1 MEAHQGDNMNLET
14 FILKIE
20 QYNPYLNLDR
30 IIQAYQFGESAH
42 SGQFRKSGETYFIHP
57 IHVSLILAELELD
70 EDTIIAGLLHDV
82 VEDTKYT
89 LEDVS
94 KEFGIQVSLLV
105 DGVTKLGQIHY
116 ETKEEQQAENLRKMF
131 LAMAKDIRVILIKLA
146 DRLHNMRTLK
156 YMTDNKKKE
165 IAGETLEIYAPIAH
179 RLGISKLKWELE
191 DLSFLYLDP
200 EGYYDLVSKVNK
212 KRDERENN
220 INNVIKELK
229 AAVKDDEIT
238 CEITGRPKN
247 FYSIYKKMTF
257 QEKNFEEI
265 YDLTAIRVIVDNI
278 KDCYGVLG
286 VIHSIWTPLPGRFKD
301 YISIPKPNL
310 YQSLHTTVMSGAGE
324 PFEIQIRTS
333 EMHRIA
339 EYGIAAHWK
348 YKEGIESSKDDMENR
363 LAWLRQMMEWQR
375 DLSDPKEF
383 MDSLKIDLFTNQVF
397 VFTPEGAVVDLP
409 MGSTPVDFAYKIH
422 SAVGNKCVG
431 AKVNGRIV
439 PLNYQLNNGQIIEIL
454 TSNNSGGPSRD
465 WLKFVISTQAKNKI
479 KNWFKKERREDNVKE
494 GRELLEKDIKRNG
507 FLPKELLK
515 DEWINPIIE
524 KLGMNTMEDLY
535 AAIGYGG
542 INLNQVVPKLK
553 EHHKQETKPQLS
565 LLEQMAEGFDQ
576 DHQPREREKKKK
588 QKTANGVVVNG
599 VDDMLVRFAKC
610 CNPVPGDA
618 IIGYITR
625 GRGVTIHRA
634 DCVNFEKTPD
644 GQNRFI
650 EVAWDKEKKEQQPSY
665 SSEVQIIAPDRKG
678 LLGEV
683 TILITDLNLTVTG
696 VNAKLS
702 KNGIAIINL
711 TLEISDSE
719 QLTKL
724 INKIRSM
731 PDIIEV
737 KRNSN

>member
-1 MEAHQGDNMNLET
+1 MNLET
-14 FILKIE
+14 YILKIE

-30 IIQAYQFGESAH
+30 IIKAYQFGESAH

-89 LEDVS
+89 FEDVS
-94 KEFGIQVSLLV
+94 KEFGEQVALLV

-116 ETKEEQQAENLRKMF
+116 ETKEERQAENLRKMF

-156 YMTDNKKKE
+156 YMTDSKKKE
-165 IAGETLEIYAPIAH
+165 KAEETLEIYAPIAH

-212 KRDERENN
+212 KREERENN
-220 INNVIKELK
+220 INTVIKELR
-229 AAVKDDEIT
+229 AAVKEDDIH
-238 CEITGRPKN
+238 CDITGRPKN
-247 FYSIYKKMTF
+247 FYSIYKKMVYQNKT
-257 QEKNFEEI
+257 FEEI
-265 YDLTAIRVIVDNI
+265 YDLTAIRVIVESI

-286 VIHSIWTPLPGRFKD
+286 IAHNLWVPLPGRFKD

-310 YQSLHTTVMSGAGE
+310 YQSLHTTVMSGTGE
-324 PFEIQIRTS
+324 AFEIQIRTA

-348 YKEGIESSKDDMENR
+348 YKEGIESSQDEMENR
-363 LAWLRQMMEWQR
+363 LSWLRQMMEWQR
-375 DLSDPKEF
+375 DMSDPKEF

-397 VFTPEGAVVDLP
+397 VFTPEGEVIDLP
-409 MGSTPVDFAYKIH
+409 LGSTPVDFAYKIH

-439 PLNYQLNNGQIIEIL
+439 PLNFQLANGQIIEVL
-454 TSNNSGGPSRD
+454 TSNNSAGPSRD
-465 WLKFVISTQAKNKI
+465 WLKFVKSTQAKNKI
-479 KNWFKKERREDNVKE
+479 KNWFKKERREENIKE
-494 GRELLEKDIKRNG
+494 GRDMLDREIKRNG
-507 FLPKELLK
+507 FQPKELLK
-515 DEWINPIIE
+515 DEWVDPIIE
-524 KLGMNTMEDLY
+524 KLGMNTLEDLY

-542 INLNQVVPKLK
+542 IMLNQIVPKLK
-553 EHHKQETKPQLS
+553 EKHKQENKPQVS
-565 LLEQMAEGFDQ
+565 LLEQMAEGFDSE
-576 DHQPREREKKKK
+576 HQPREREKKKK
-588 QKTANGVVVNG
+588 PKAANGIVVKG

-610 CNPVPGDA
+610 CSPVPGDD

-634 DCVNFEKTPD
+634 DCVNFEKAED
-644 GQNRFI
+644 AQNRFI
-650 EVAWDKEKKEQQPSY
+650 EVSWDKKEQQSSY

-683 TILITDLNLTVTG
+683 TVLITDLNLTVTG

-702 KNGIAIINL
+702 KNNIAIINL
-711 TLEISDSE
+711 TLEISNSD

-724 INKIRSM
+724 INKIQSM
-731 PDIIEV
+731 PEIIEV
-737 KRNSN
+737 KRNI

>member
-1 MEAHQGDNMNLET
+1 MNLET

-229 AAVKDDEIT
+229 AAVKEDDIT

-553 EHHKQETKPQLS
+553 DHHKQETKPQLS

>member
-1 MEAHQGDNMNLET
+1 
-14 FILKIE
+14 
-20 QYNPYLNLDR
+20 
-30 IIQAYQFGESAH
+30 
-42 SGQFRKSGETYFIHP
+42 
-57 IHVSLILAELELD
+57 LAELELD

-94 KEFGIQVSLLV
+94 KEFGEQVSLLV

-116 ETKEEQQAENLRKMF
+116 ETKEERQAENLRKMF

-156 YMTDNKKKE
+156 YMTDSKKKE
-165 IAGETLEIYAPIAH
+165 KAEETLEIYAPIAH

-212 KRDERENN
+212 KREERENN
-220 INNVIKELK
+220 INNVIIELK
-229 AAVKDDEIT
+229 KAVAEDDIH

-247 FYSIYKKMTF
+247 FYSIYKKMAYQNKT
-257 QEKNFEEI
+257 FEEI
-265 YDLTAIRVIVDNI
+265 YDLTAIRIIVESI

-286 VIHSIWTPLPGRFKD
+286 IAHNLWIPLPGRFKD

-324 PFEIQIRTS
+324 PFKIQIRTA

-348 YKEGIESSKDDMENR
+348 YKEGIESSQGEMENR
-363 LAWLRQMMEWQR
+363 LSWLRQMMEWQR

-397 VFTPEGAVVDLP
+397 VFTPEGEVIDLP
-409 MGSTPVDFAYKIH
+409 LGSTPVDFAYKIH
-422 SAVGNKCVG
+422 SAVGNKCIG

-439 PLNYQLNNGQIIEIL
+439 PLNFQLANGQIIEVL
-454 TSNNSGGPSRD
+454 TSNNAAGPSRD
-465 WLKFVISTQAKNKI
+465 WLKFVKSNQAKNKI
-479 KNWFKKERREDNVKE
+479 KNWFKKERREDNIKE
-494 GRELLEKDIKRNG
+494 GKDMLDREIKRSG
-507 FLPKELLK
+507 FHPKELLK
-515 DEWINPIIE
+515 DDWVDPIIE
-524 KLGMNTMEDLY
+524 KLGMNTIEDLY

-542 INLNQVVPKLK
+542 IMLNQIVPKLK
-553 EHHKQETKPQLS
+553 EKHKLENKPTTS
-565 LLEQMAEGFDQ
+565 LLEQMAEGFDPE
-576 DHQPREREKKKK
+576 HQPREREREKKRK
-588 QKTANGVVVNG
+588 QKAANGVVVKG

-610 CNPVPGDA
+610 CNPVPGDN

-625 GRGVTIHRA
+625 GRGVTIHRT
-634 DCVNFEKTPD
+634 DCVNFEKSED
-644 GQNRFI
+644 AQSRFI
-650 EVAWDKEKKEQQPSY
+650 EVSWDKKEQQTSY

-683 TILITDLNLTVTG
+683 TVLITDLNLTVTG

-702 KNGIAIINL
+702 KNNIAIINL
-711 TLEISDSE
+711 TLEISNSE

-724 INKIRSM
+724 INKIKSM

-737 KRNSN
+737 KRNI

>member
-1 MEAHQGDNMNLET
+1 MGDYMNLET
-14 FILKIE
+14 YILKIE

-30 IIQAYQFGESAH
+30 IIKAYQFGESAH

-70 EDTIIAGLLHDV
+70 EDTIVAGLLHDV

-89 LEDVS
+89 LDDVA
-94 KEFGIQVSLLV
+94 KEFGVQVSLLV

-116 ETKEEQQAENLRKMF
+116 ETKEERQAENLRKMF

-165 IAGETLEIYAPIAH
+165 KAEETLEIYAPIAH

-200 EGYYDLVSKVNK
+200 EGYYDLVAKVNK
-212 KRDERENN
+212 KRDERETN
-220 INNVIKELK
+220 INNVIRDLK
-229 AAVKDDEIT
+229 NAVAEDEIH

-247 FYSIYKKMTF
+247 FYSIYKKMVY
-257 QEKNFEEI
+257 QNKSFEEI
-265 YDLTAIRVIVDNI
+265 YDLTAIRVIVDSI

-286 VIHSIWTPLPGRFKD
+286 IVHNLWIPIPGRFKD
-301 YISIPKPNL
+301 YISIPKPNM
-310 YQSLHTTVMSGAGE
+310 YQSLHTTVMSGTGE

-333 EMHRIA
+333 DMHRIA

-348 YKEGIESSKDDMENR
+348 YKEGIESSQDEMENR
-363 LAWLRQMMEWQR
+363 LTWLRQMMEWQKE
-375 DLSDPKEF
+375 LQDPKEF

-397 VFTPEGAVVDLP
+397 VFTPEGEVIDLP
-409 MGSTPVDFAYKIH
+409 LGSTPVDFAYKIH

-439 PLNYQLNNGQIIEIL
+439 PLNFQLGNGQIVEVL
-454 TSNNSGGPSRD
+454 TSNNAGGPSRD
-465 WLKFVISTQAKNKI
+465 WLKFVKSTQAKNKI
-479 KNWFKKERREDNVKE
+479 KNWFKKERREENIKE
-494 GRELLEKDIKRNG
+494 GKDMLEKEIKRNG
-507 FLPKELLK
+507 FQPKELLK
-515 DEWINPIIE
+515 DDWVGPIID
-524 KLGMNTMEDLY
+524 KLGMNTIEDLY

-542 INLNQVVPKLK
+542 IMLGQIIPKLK
-553 EHHKQETKPQLS
+553 ERHKQENKPQTS
-565 LLEQMAEGFDQ
+565 LLEQMAEGFDHE
-576 DHQPREREKKKK
+576 HQPREREKKKK
-588 QKTANGVVVNG
+588 NKAANGIVVKG

-610 CNPVPGDA
+610 CNPVPGDD

-634 DCVNFEKTPD
+634 DCVNFEKSED
-644 GQNRFI
+644 SQSRFI
-650 EVAWDKEKKEQQPSY
+650 EVAWDKKEQQSAY

-678 LLGEV
+678 LLGEITV
-683 TILITDLNLTVTG
+683 LITDLNLTVTG

-702 KNGIAIINL
+702 KNNIAIINL
-711 TLEISDSE
+711 TLEISNSE

-724 INKIRSM
+724 INKIKSM
-731 PDIIEV
+731 PEIIEV

>member
-1 MEAHQGDNMNLET
+1 MNLET

-229 AAVKDDEIT
+229 AAVKEDEIT

-553 EHHKQETKPQLS
+553 DHHKQETKPQLS

>member
-1 MEAHQGDNMNLET
+1 MNLENY
-14 FILKIE
+14 ILKIE

-30 IIQAYQFGESAH
+30 IIKAYQFGESAH

-89 LEDVS
+89 FADVS
-94 KEFGIQVSLLV
+94 KEFGEQVALLV

-116 ETKEEQQAENLRKMF
+116 ETKEERQAENLRKMF

-156 YMTDNKKKE
+156 YMTDSKKKE
-165 IAGETLEIYAPIAH
+165 KAEETLEIYAPIAH

-212 KRDERENN
+212 KREERENN
-220 INNVIKELK
+220 INTVIKELR
-229 AAVKDDEIT
+229 AAVKEDDIL
-238 CEITGRPKN
+238 CDITGRPKN
-247 FYSIYKKMTF
+247 FYSIYKKMVYQNKT
-257 QEKNFEEI
+257 FEEI
-265 YDLTAIRVIVDNI
+265 YDLTAIRVIVESI

-286 VIHSIWTPLPGRFKD
+286 IAHNLWVPLPGRFKD

-310 YQSLHTTVMSGAGE
+310 YQSLHTTVMSGTGE
-324 PFEIQIRTS
+324 AFEIQIRTA

-348 YKEGIESSKDDMENR
+348 YKEGIESSQDEMENR
-363 LAWLRQMMEWQR
+363 LSWLRQMMEWQR
-375 DLSDPKEF
+375 DMSDPKEF

-397 VFTPEGAVVDLP
+397 VFTPEGEVIDLP
-409 MGSTPVDFAYKIH
+409 LGSTPVDFAYKIH

-439 PLNYQLNNGQIIEIL
+439 PLNFQLANGQIIEVL
-454 TSNNSGGPSRD
+454 TSNNSAGPSRD
-465 WLKFVISTQAKNKI
+465 WLKFVKSTQAKNKI
-479 KNWFKKERREDNVKE
+479 KNWFKKERREENIKE
-494 GRELLEKDIKRNG
+494 GRDMLDREIKRNG
-507 FLPKELLK
+507 FQPKELLK
-515 DEWINPIIE
+515 DEWIDPIIE
-524 KLGMNTMEDLY
+524 KLGMNTLEDLH

-542 INLNQVVPKLK
+542 IMLNQVVPKLK
-553 EHHKQETKPQLS
+553 DKHKQENKPQVS
-565 LLEQMAEGFDQ
+565 LLEQMAEGFDHE
-576 DHQPREREKKKK
+576 HQPREREKKKK
-588 QKTANGVVVNG
+588 PKAANGIVVKG
-599 VDDMLVRFAKC
+599 VEDMLVRFAKC
-610 CNPVPGDA
+610 CSPVPGDD

-625 GRGVTIHRA
+625 GRGVTIHRS
-634 DCVNFEKTPD
+634 DCVNFEKAED
-644 GQNRFI
+644 AQNRFI
-650 EVAWDKEKKEQQPSY
+650 EVAWDKKEQQTSY

-683 TILITDLNLTVTG
+683 TVLITDLNLTVTG

-702 KNGIAIINL
+702 KNNIAIINL
-711 TLEISDSE
+711 TLEISNSD

-724 INKIRSM
+724 INKIQSM
-731 PDIIEV
+731 PEIIEV
-737 KRNSN
+737 KRNI

>member
-1 MEAHQGDNMNLET
+1 MGDYMNLET
-14 FILKIE
+14 YILKIE

-30 IIQAYQFGESAH
+30 IIKAYQFGESAH

-70 EDTIIAGLLHDV
+70 EDTIVAGLLHDV

-89 LEDVS
+89 LDDVA
-94 KEFGIQVSLLV
+94 KEFGVQVSLLV

-116 ETKEEQQAENLRKMF
+116 ETKEERQAENLRKMF

-165 IAGETLEIYAPIAH
+165 KAEETLEIYAPIAH

-200 EGYYDLVSKVNK
+200 EGYYDLVAKVNK
-212 KRDERENN
+212 KRDERETN
-220 INNVIKELK
+220 INNVIRDLK
-229 AAVKDDEIT
+229 NAVAEDEIH

-247 FYSIYKKMTF
+247 FYSIYKKMVY
-257 QEKNFEEI
+257 QNKSFEEI
-265 YDLTAIRVIVDNI
+265 YDLTAIRVIVDSI
-278 KDCYGVLG
+278 KDCYGALG
-286 VIHSIWTPLPGRFKD
+286 IVHNLWIPIPGRFKD
-301 YISIPKPNL
+301 YISIPKPNM
-310 YQSLHTTVMSGAGE
+310 YQSLHTTVMSGTGE

-333 EMHRIA
+333 DMHRIA

-348 YKEGIESSKDDMENR
+348 YKEGIESSQDEMENR
-363 LAWLRQMMEWQR
+363 LTWLRQMMEWQKE
-375 DLSDPKEF
+375 LQDPKEF

-397 VFTPEGAVVDLP
+397 VFTPEGEVIDLP
-409 MGSTPVDFAYKIH
+409 LGSTPVDFAYKIH

-439 PLNYQLNNGQIIEIL
+439 PLNFQLGNGQIVEVL
-454 TSNNSGGPSRD
+454 TSNNAGGPSRD
-465 WLKFVISTQAKNKI
+465 WLKFVKSTQAKNKI
-479 KNWFKKERREDNVKE
+479 KNWFKKERREENIKE
-494 GRELLEKDIKRNG
+494 GKDMLEKEIKRNG
-507 FLPKELLK
+507 FQPKELLK
-515 DEWINPIIE
+515 EDWVGPIID
-524 KLGMNTMEDLY
+524 KLGMNTIEDLY

-542 INLNQVVPKLK
+542 IMLGQIVPKLK
-553 EHHKQETKPQLS
+553 ERHKQENKPQTS
-565 LLEQMAEGFDQ
+565 LLEQMAEGFDHE
-576 DHQPREREKKKK
+576 HQPREREKKKK
-588 QKTANGVVVNG
+588 NKVANGIVVKG
-599 VDDMLVRFAKC
+599 VEDMLVRFAKC
-610 CNPVPGDA
+610 CNPVPGDD

-634 DCVNFEKTPD
+634 DCVNFEKSED
-644 GQNRFI
+644 SSSRFI
-650 EVAWDKEKKEQQPSY
+650 EVAWDKKEQQSSY

-678 LLGEV
+678 LLGEITV
-683 TILITDLNLTVTG
+683 LITDLNLTVTG

-702 KNGIAIINL
+702 KNNIAIINL
-711 TLEISDSE
+711 TLEISNSE

-724 INKIRSM
+724 INKIKSM
-731 PDIIEV
+731 PEIIEV